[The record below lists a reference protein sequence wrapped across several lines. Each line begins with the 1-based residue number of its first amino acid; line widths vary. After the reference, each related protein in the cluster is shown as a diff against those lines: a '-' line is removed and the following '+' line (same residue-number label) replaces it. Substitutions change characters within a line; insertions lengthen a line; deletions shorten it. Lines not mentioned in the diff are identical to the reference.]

1 MKTKDKVIHESN
13 YNLQKSKDE
22 EQFVR
27 FMNKVQMGKI
37 KQLKK

>member
-27 FMNKVQMGKI
+27 FMTMKQEGLI
-37 KQLKK
+37 KTKKK